1 VALTTASGGAL
12 AADMPVKAAPVAVQR
27 CAVDQFKGGYIGIN
41 GGAVNWTSNR
51 TDQDEVLVDAA
62 TYVQKGWA
70 GMVGG
75 QFGYNGGSCNTIWG
89 IEVDGDWISGRNNTQ
104 LIPNNGPPPLVNL
117 NIASRW
123 DAIVTARGRAGVVI
137 DNMLLYVTG
146 GVAAGHFKTTYT
158 NQFFGIAGVVPA
170 FLFQATNDQWRYGLV
185 AGVGAERAMGNNW
198 TVRSEVLYV
207 DFIESSHRVLFAPPA
222 TFASFKE
229 SDSAWIAR
237 VGVNY
242 RFGGGAVVARY

>member
-1 VALTTASGGAL
+1 
-12 AADMPVKAAPVAVQR
+12 
-27 CAVDQFKGGYIGIN
+27 
-41 GGAVNWTSNR
+41 
-51 TDQDEVLVDAA
+51 
-62 TYVQKGWA
+62 
-70 GMVGG
+70 
-75 QFGYNGGSCNTIWG
+75 
-89 IEVDGDWISGRNNTQ
+89 
-104 LIPNNGPPPLVNL
+104 VNL

-137 DNMLLYVTG
+137 DNMLLYVTS

-185 AGVGAERAMGNNW
+185 AGVGAEWAMVNNW